1 MLAPRLVRSAV
12 LAVTAAVVVWSGADA
27 MAVAPARPA
36 AELPVT
42 PTDLTVTAANNSPM
56 LLADPTD
63 ARFVV
68 AAHRLDAPFFECA
81 LQVSGDRGHGW
92 ITVQPVPS
100 LPEGTE
106 HCYAP
111 EVAFDRHG
119 LLYYL
124 FVALH
129 GAGNA
134 PIGVF
139 LTTSADRG
147 RSFSPPRMVLGA
159 ENYGVRMVIDRSLG
173 HDGRIHLVWL
183 HAGQPSPL
191 GGLPFGDNPILAA
204 HSDDG
209 GRTFSPAVRVSDS
222 SRSRSVAPS
231 LVLGADHS
239 LHVAYYDLGGDAR
252 DYQGLEGPAWDGAWS
267 VVVTT
272 SLDRGVSFGPGV
284 VVTDQVQAPGRVML
298 IYTMPPPAL
307 TYGADHLYLAWPDGG
322 GLDDP
327 DILLA
332 RSTDGGQS
340 WASPVRVN
348 DDHLGR
354 VVTQE
359 LPRLAVSPQG
369 RIDAVFLDRR
379 NDPDDRNFDA
389 YYTSSTDGGRTFGP
403 NVRLTAESSDS
414 QIGQRYEVPSAEGLV
429 ELGSRLGLLSRSGDA
444 LVAWP
449 DTRNATFGTNQQDI
463 FATSV
468 SVPAAGRSDVL
479 RTVVLVCGLMLVGLI
494 GVMAYRARTARDAPS
509 GDG

>member
-1 MLAPRLVRSAV
+1 M
-12 LAVTAAVVVWSGADA
+12 
-27 MAVAPARPA
+27 
-36 AELPVT
+36 T
-42 PTDLTVTAANNSPM
+42 PTDLSVTAANNSPM
-56 LLADPTD
+56 LVADPTD

-68 AAHRLDAPFFECA
+68 AAHRLDAPFFSCA

-92 ITVQPVPS
+92 ISVEPVPT
-100 LPEGTE
+100 LPDGSE

-111 EVAFDRHG
+111 EVAFDSHG

-173 HDGRIHLVWL
+173 RDGRIQLVWL
-183 HAGQPSPL
+183 HAGQPSPN

-209 GRTFSPAVRVSDS
+209 GRTFSPPVRVSDAG
-222 SRSRSVAPS
+222 RSRAVAPS

-239 LHVAYYDLGGDAR
+239 LHVAYYDLQDDAR

-267 VVVTT
+267 VVVA
-272 SLDRGVSFGPGV
+272 SSVDRGATFGPGV
-284 VVTDQVQAPGRVML
+284 VVTDHVQAPGRVML
-298 IYTMPPPAL
+298 IYTMAPPAL
-307 TYGADHLYLAWPDGG
+307 AWGPDHLYVAWPDGG
-322 GLDDP
+322 GHDDP

-332 RSTDGGQS
+332 RSTDGGRS
-340 WASPVRVN
+340 WAAPLRLN
-348 DDHLGR
+348 DDHLDR

-359 LPRLAVSPQG
+359 LPRLGVSPQG
-369 RIDAVFLDRR
+369 RVDAVFLDRR
-379 NDPDDRNFDA
+379 NDPDNRNFDV

-414 QIGQRYEVPSAEGLV
+414 QIGQRYEVPSADGLV
-429 ELGSRLGLLSRSGDA
+429 ELGSRIGLLSRTDDA

-463 FATSV
+463 FATTVATSA
-468 SVPAAGRSDVL
+468 AAGGHGL
-479 RTVVLVCGLMLVGLI
+479 RILVLVCALMLVGLL
-494 GVMAYRARTARDAPS
+494 GVAAYRARSARTA
-509 GDG
+509 DG